1 MPASTYE
8 PLATVTLDSAQRVI
22 NFTNIPQNYTDL
34 VLVVSLRANTGQ
46 YPILLMLLNN
56 DSSALYSRTYLAG
69 DGTSATS
76 ARQTGFSQVYP
87 GPGSVVGISDGANTF
102 STGVINLMDYS
113 NSTTFKTILSRDAV
127 PPNSTGGIGATHA
140 YVNLWRNTQPITSI
154 AINTNNGNNYEAGS
168 TFSLYGVG
176 AKQLKATGGD
186 IIQTD
191 GTYWYH
197 AFTSSG
203 TFTPTA
209 GTLSCDALVI
219 AGGGGG
225 TNGNWGGG
233 SGAGG
238 LRSITGVS
246 VSSATTVTVGAGGTP
261 LTNGSDSTFTTI
273 TSSGGGYGGQN
284 GGLANAG
291 GSGGGASGYASAGT
305 GAASSPTTS
314 PAQGN
319 SGGRSGYNG
328 GNGGGGAGGAGVGSP
343 ATPNEAGGN
352 GGVGSATFSSW
363 ATITNTGLDGYYAG
377 GGGGA
382 GGGAGDTGGVGFP
395 GIGGL
400 GGGGTGANG
409 GFKGGDGAR
418 NTGGGAGGTW
428 GGGAGATG
436 GSGIVIVRYAV

>member
-8 PLATVTLDSAQRVI
+8 AISTFTLSNDVQYVTIS
-22 NFTNIPQNYTDL
+22 NIPQNYTDL
-34 VLVVSLRANTGQ
+34 VVVIDSMSTVGTYIRAGFNTGADVS
-46 YPILLMLLNN
+46 YTAAINGA
-56 DSSALYSRTYLAG
+56 SSPYTPSAFKGTGGFTGLAG
-69 DGTSATS
+69 GGS
-76 ARQTGFSQVYP
+76 RNQVFFSFM
-87 GPGSVVGISDGANTF
+87 N
-102 STGVINLMDYS
+102 YS
-113 NSTTFKTILSRDAV
+113 NNVTNKTYIGETRQ
-127 PPNSTGGIGATHA
+127 GIGAS
-140 YVNLWRNTQPITSI
+140 YWSNTNGTIVTTAPITSLSYWGD
-154 AINTNNGNNYEAGS
+154 TGNVMAGS
-168 TFSLYGVG
+168 VISLYGLSASG
-176 AKQLKATGGD
+176 LKATGGN
-186 IIQTD
+186 IIVTD

-203 TFTPTA
+203 TFTPAT
-209 GTLSCDALVI
+209 GTTLSCDALVI

-261 LTNGSDSTFTTI
+261 LTNGSDSIFSSI

-284 GGLANAG
+284 GGLAVAG
-291 GSGGGASGYASAGT
+291 GSGGGASGYASAGA
-305 GAASSPTTS
+305 GAASSPVTS
-314 PAQGN
+314 PVQGYA
-319 SGGRSGYNG
+319 GGRSGYNG

-343 ATPNEAGGN
+343 STPNEAGGN
-352 GGVGSATFSSW
+352 GGVGSASFASW
-363 ATITNTGLDGYYAG
+363 ATATGTGIDGYYAG

-382 GGGAGDTGGVGFP
+382 GGGGSDTGGVGFS

-409 GFKGGDGAR
+409 GFKGGDGMR

>member
-8 PLATVTLDSAQRVI
+8 AISTFTLSNDTQFVTVS
-22 NFTNIPQNYTDL
+22 NIPQNYTDL
-34 VLVVSLRANTGQ
+34 IIVIDGISTNGTYIRAGFNNGTSVSYVDTLMGTSSPYTPSQFAGTGGF
-46 YPILLMLLNN
+46 
-56 DSSALYSRTYLAG
+56 TGLAG
-69 DGTSATS
+69 GGSRNQIILNFQNYSSNIQNKTYIAET
-76 ARQTGFSQVYP
+76 RQ
-87 GPGSVVGISDGANTF
+87 
-102 STGVINLMDYS
+102 
-113 NSTTFKTILSRDAV
+113 
-127 PPNSTGGIGATHA
+127 GIGSSYWSIAAGTIVSTA
-140 YVNLWRNTQPITSI
+140 PITSFI
-154 AINTNNGNNYEAGS
+154 YWGDSGNVMAGS
-168 TFSLYGVG
+168 TVSVYGLS
-176 AKQLKATGGD
+176 ANNLKATGGN
-186 IIQTD
+186 IITTD

-203 TFTPTA
+203 VFIPVS
-209 GTLSCDALVI
+209 TLSCDALVI

-246 VSSATTVTVGAGGTP
+246 VSSATTITVGAGGTP

-291 GSGGGASGYASAGT
+291 GSGGGASGYASAGA
-305 GAASSPTTS
+305 GAASSPVTS
-314 PAQGN
+314 PVQGYA
-319 SGGRSGYNG
+319 GGRSGYNG
-328 GNGGGGAGGAGVGSP
+328 GNGGGGAGGAGSGSP
-343 ATPNEAGGN
+343 STPNEAGGN
-352 GGVGSATFSSW
+352 GGVGSSTFASW
-363 ATITNTGLDGYYAG
+363 ATATGTGIDGYYAG

-382 GGGAGDTGGVGFP
+382 GGGGSDTGGVGFP

-409 GFKGGDGAR
+409 GFKGGDGMR

-436 GSGIVIVRYAV
+436 GSGLVIVRYPV